1 MMVIHDS
8 RRVIQFLAFIAHYM
22 KRSLLDKKIRKIMKR
37 LIYSFLEATVLTLKC
52 QLNLVFTRP
61 LIM

>member
-1 MMVIHDS
+1 MIVIHD
-8 RRVIQFLAFIAHYM
+8 RRHVIQFLAFIAHYM
-22 KRSLLDKKIRKIMKR
+22 KRSLSDKKIRKIMKR
-37 LIYSFLEATVLTLKC
+37 LISSFLEATVLTLNC